1 MTVEPIPPLRGKAR
15 TVEEEILALGGGLLR
30 DGHVEEALEFLRNMA
45 SVFPESPAICAC
57 LGEAYLA
64 KGEVEQARAHLHRL
78 RELRTGCAQGGSHDT

>member
-15 TVEEEILALGGGLLR
+15 TVEEEVLALGGGLLR

-57 LGEAYLA
+57 LGE
-64 KGEVEQARAHLHRL
+64 VEQARAHLR
-78 RELRTGCAQGGSHDT
+78 RS